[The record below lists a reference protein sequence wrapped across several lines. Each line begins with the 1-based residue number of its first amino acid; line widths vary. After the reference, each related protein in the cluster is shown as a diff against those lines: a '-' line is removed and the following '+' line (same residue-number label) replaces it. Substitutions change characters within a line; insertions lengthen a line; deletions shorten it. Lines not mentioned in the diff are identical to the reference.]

1 MLAEQAIEQAALFL
15 RGAHGLA
22 TASWFAA
29 ASGFS
34 VARCS
39 DFAAASRLAAI
50 AVVAVLLFEDAT
62 DLVAK
67 RTLGRAASSHFA
79 AACWSNRLATTGGFA
94 NRYGVA
100 TSVAAVG
107 VMAKQ
112 AESAGVDAAADQQG
126 SGQHYWSEN
135 THRRVSKEGGGRFH
149 GRPRTTGRSRCFT

>member
-1 MLAEQAIEQAALFL
+1 MTVLLAEQAIKQAALFL
-15 RGAHGLA
+15 RCAHGLA
-22 TASWFAA
+22 TASWFA
-29 ASGFS
+29 

-39 DFAAASRLAAI
+39 DFAAASRFAAI
-50 AVVAVLLFEDAT
+50 AVAVVLLVEDAT

-67 RTLGRAASSHFA
+67 RTLWRAARSHFA
-79 AACWSNRLATTGGFA
+79 AAGGSNGLATTGGFTCG
-94 NRYGVA
+94 YGVA

-126 SGQHYWSEN
+126 RGQHYWSEN